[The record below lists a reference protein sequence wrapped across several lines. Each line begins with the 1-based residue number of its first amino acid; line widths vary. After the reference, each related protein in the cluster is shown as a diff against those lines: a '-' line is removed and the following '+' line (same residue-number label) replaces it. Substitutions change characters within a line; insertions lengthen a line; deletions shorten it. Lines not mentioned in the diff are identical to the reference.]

1 MMRVASY
8 IAPSLIAG
16 AGLGLFCA
24 CSAKAGTLLWQ
35 FDTGLDIEI
44 AAIPDDPVVADFLG
58 TYAYMPRE
66 GAPRWILCSDN
77 ARFYNHSDTP
87 NTVGD
92 EWISHAAT
100 ALSAGTELT
109 IDYRCF
115 DRRPL
120 EFWL

>member
-1 MMRVASY
+1 MIRRARHRRRHLDDDLRK
-8 IAPSLIAG
+8 PENLRHAG
-16 AGLGLFCA
+16 
-24 CSAKAGTLLWQ
+24 Q
-35 FDTGLDIEI
+35 IEI

-66 GAPRWILCSDN
+66 GAPRWILCGDN

-100 ALSAGTELT
+100 ALLAGTELT